1 MIVIGVDPHKE
12 THTATAVDQVTNAD
26 LGSIRIRSTLD
37 DYARLIAWARQWPK
51 RRWAVENARGLGH
64 HLALWLVGQAEQVVD
79 VPSTSTA
86 RVRQLSRGNRRK
98 NDRIDAAAAACVAAL
113 QGDGY
118 PVVVEDHTDILRIL
132 DDRRRSLIAQ
142 SIRVRNQLHA
152 ILRELIPGGAEPM
165 WIPKRRP

>member
-12 THTATAVDQVTNAD
+12 THTATAVDQITNTD

-37 DYARLIAWARQWPK
+37 DYTRLMVWALQWPK

-64 HLALWLVGQAEQVVD
+64 HLALWLVNEGGDVVD

-98 NDRIDAAAAACVAAL
+98 TIASMPQLPLVWRRCRATDTPSSSRTTPMCCGFSTNAGAA
-113 QGDGY
+113 
-118 PVVVEDHTDILRIL
+118 
-132 DDRRRSLIAQ
+132 
-142 SIRVRNQLHA
+142 
-152 ILRELIPGGAEPM
+152 
-165 WIPKRRP
+165 